1 MWRVLSPA
9 NKKFL
14 CFSKRSLASQ
24 LVHLAYHLLLCCT
37 LPEWVKG
44 LLHGCS
50 KGCSMTPKLLLIISF
65 FWLLCVQVLEGMLKG
80 ASHLRSVLHVM
91 SNLLSTQCDAELLDH
106 FCQELN
112 VPLSLLHL
120 AKQILESGVT
130 MQVCVKQQRNT
141 GTFQP

>member
-1 MWRVLSPA
+1 
-9 NKKFL
+9 
-14 CFSKRSLASQ
+14 
-24 LVHLAYHLLLCCT
+24 
-37 LPEWVKG
+37 
-44 LLHGCS
+44 
-50 KGCSMTPKLLLIISF
+50 
-65 FWLLCVQVLEGMLKG
+65 MLKG
-80 ASHLRSVLHVM
+80 ALHLRSVLHVM

-130 MQVCVKQQRNT
+130 MQVGVKQQRNT